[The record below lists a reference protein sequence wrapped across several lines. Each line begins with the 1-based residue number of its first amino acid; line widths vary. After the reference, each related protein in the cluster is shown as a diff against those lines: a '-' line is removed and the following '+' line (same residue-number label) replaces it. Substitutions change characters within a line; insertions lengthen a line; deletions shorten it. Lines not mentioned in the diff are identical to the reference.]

1 MARRPSICGH
11 TPARRHHFEVYDADA
26 GTQLRLGERI
36 CSRCWHRVLSLA
48 RYGGVL
54 YASVGSLEPA
64 AYEQEQPNVL
74 LVAWAT
80 QSIWIILVF
89 LVFVFGVLATF
100 NSPVFYFGV
109 MLIFAVGSLLVYKSR

>member
-26 GTQLRLGERI
+26 GTQLRLEERI
-36 CSRCWHRVLSLA
+36 CSRCWHRVSSLA
-48 RYGGVL
+48 SYGGVL
-54 YASVGSLEPA
+54 YASVGSLEAA

-74 LVAWAT
+74 FVAWAT

>member
-1 MARRPSICGH
+1 
-11 TPARRHHFEVYDADA
+11 
-26 GTQLRLGERI
+26 
-36 CSRCWHRVLSLA
+36 
-48 RYGGVL
+48 
-54 YASVGSLEPA
+54 VGSLEAA

-74 LVAWAT
+74 FVAWAT

-109 MLIFAVGSLLVYKSR
+109 MMIFAVGTLLVYKSR